1 MEESYKKPDNYY
13 IDDEFDDEVENKI
26 SIEEYNENISN
37 EFYEETINI
46 IQENLLNYVNDKSL
60 PLCEYLNY
68 EDIEKFINKYI

>member
-1 MEESYKKPDNYY
+1 MEETYKKPDNYY

-26 SIEEYNENISN
+26 SNEEYNENISN

-60 PLCEYLNY
+60 PLCEYLNC